1 MKSLSDFK
9 QITEEKEY
17 EKFDMLVR
25 AGLANKA
32 QLQRIHRILDKMQ
45 EERPVFNNADRM
57 ILQNLFNKM
66 IDLISNNKQI
76 FQQTRRAVREE
87 NEMDVID
94 SADYKLSPSGRKVRA
109 HRVKVGDTKEVQK
122 EEYELEVEVE
132 QLDEEQNPPFVLVLK
147 RKSVRLFPDGTKVAL
162 YTSTKTDRVF
172 TVPFKDGDMMQPLQA
187 EEVEQLQE
195 LSPPT
200 LKKYSDVAK
209 ARAKNNLHY
218 AKYGDPDDD
227 TRETHGKQ
235 YDKRVKGIATAE
247 RKLKKEEV
255 ETILEGIDSLRKIV
269 SGKSAGYIKHSDGTS
284 TKVDHYTASAILSVH
299 DHVNDENK
307 KKLNDMVTKSR
318 HHLTKVADF
327 AFKKMK

>member
-1 MKSLSDFK
+1 MKSLSEFK
-9 QITEEKEY
+9 QVTEEKEY

-109 HRVKVGDTKEVQK
+109 HRLKVGDTKEIK
-122 EEYELEVEVE
+122 TEEYEVEVE

-172 TVPFKDGDMMQPLQA
+172 TVPFKDGDMLQPLQA
-187 EEVEQLQE
+187 EEVEE
-195 LSPPT
+195 LEERIVTPGTGTS
-200 LKKYSDVAK
+200 SDPLTARTGILRSIKTGDNVN
-209 ARAKNNLHY
+209 RAKSQLKTAIKSTVQN
-218 AKYGDPDDD
+218 K
-227 TRETHGKQ
+227 EHGKSN
-235 YDKRVKGIATAE
+235 
-247 RKLKKEEV
+247 LPEEV
-255 ETILEGIDSLRKIV
+255 ENIFEGIESLKKIV
-269 SGKSAGYIKHSDGTS
+269 NGKSAGYVKHSDGTS
-284 TKVDHYTASAILSVH
+284 TKVDHYTASAILAVH
-299 DHVNDENK
+299 NHVNDDNK
-307 KKLNDMVTKSR
+307 KKLNDMVTKSK

>member
-1 MKSLSDFK
+1 MKSLSEFK
-9 QITEEKEY
+9 QVTEEKEY

-109 HRVKVGDTKEVQK
+109 HRVKVGDTKEIK
-122 EEYELEVEVE
+122 TEEYEVEVE

-172 TVPFKDGDMMQPLQA
+172 TVPFKDGDMLQPLQA
-187 EEVEQLQE
+187 EEVEE
-195 LSPPT
+195 LEERIVTPGTGTS
-200 LKKYSDVAK
+200 SDPLTARTGILRSIKTGDNVN
-209 ARAKNNLHY
+209 RAKSQLKTAIKSTVQN
-218 AKYGDPDDD
+218 K
-227 TRETHGKQ
+227 EHGKSN
-235 YDKRVKGIATAE
+235 
-247 RKLKKEEV
+247 LPEEV
-255 ETILEGIDSLRKIV
+255 ENIFEGIESLKKIV
-269 SGKSAGYIKHSDGTS
+269 NGKSAGYVKHSDGTS
-284 TKVDHYTASAILSVH
+284 TKVDHYTASAILDVH
-299 DHVNDENK
+299 NHVNDDNK

>member
-1 MKSLSDFK
+1 MKSLSEFK
-9 QITEEKEY
+9 HVTEEKEY

-109 HRVKVGDTKEVQK
+109 HRLKVGDTKEIK
-122 EEYELEVEVE
+122 TEEYEVEVE

-172 TVPFKDGDMMQPLQA
+172 TVPFKDGDMLQPLQA
-187 EEVEQLQE
+187 EEVEE
-195 LSPPT
+195 LEERIVTPGTGTS
-200 LKKYSDVAK
+200 SDPLTARTGILRSIKTGDNVN
-209 ARAKNNLHY
+209 RAKSQLKTAIKSTVQN
-218 AKYGDPDDD
+218 K
-227 TRETHGKQ
+227 EHGKSN
-235 YDKRVKGIATAE
+235 
-247 RKLKKEEV
+247 LPEEV
-255 ETILEGIDSLRKIV
+255 ENIFEGIESLKKIV
-269 SGKSAGYIKHSDGTS
+269 NGKSAGYVKHSDGTS
-284 TKVDHYTASAILSVH
+284 TKVDHYTASAILAVH
-299 DHVNDENK
+299 NHVNDDNK
-307 KKLNDMVTKSR
+307 QKLNDMVTKSR

>member
-1 MKSLSDFK
+1 MKSLSEFK
-9 QITEEKEY
+9 QVTEEKEY

-109 HRVKVGDTKEVQK
+109 HRLKVGDTKEIK
-122 EEYELEVEVE
+122 TEEYEVEVE

-172 TVPFKDGDMMQPLQA
+172 TVPFKDGDMLQPLQA
-187 EEVEQLQE
+187 EEVEE
-195 LSPPT
+195 LEERIVTPGTGTS
-200 LKKYSDVAK
+200 SDPLTARTGILRSIKTGDNVN
-209 ARAKNNLHY
+209 RAKSQLKTAIKSTVQN
-218 AKYGDPDDD
+218 K
-227 TRETHGKQ
+227 EHGKSN
-235 YDKRVKGIATAE
+235 
-247 RKLKKEEV
+247 LPEEV
-255 ETILEGIDSLRKIV
+255 ENIFEGIESLKKIV
-269 SGKSAGYIKHSDGTS
+269 NGKSAGYVKHSDGTS
-284 TKVDHYTASAILSVH
+284 TKVDHYTASAILAVH
-299 DHVNDENK
+299 NHVNDDNK

>member
-1 MKSLSDFK
+1 MKSLSEFK
-9 QITEEKEY
+9 QVTEEKEY

-109 HRVKVGDTKEVQK
+109 HRVKVGDTKEIK
-122 EEYELEVEVE
+122 TEEYEVEVE

-172 TVPFKDGDMMQPLQA
+172 TVPFKDGDMLQPLQA
-187 EEVEQLQE
+187 EEVEE
-195 LSPPT
+195 LEERIVTPGTGTS
-200 LKKYSDVAK
+200 SDPLTARTGILRSIKTGDNVN
-209 ARAKNNLHY
+209 RAKSQLKTAIKSTVQN
-218 AKYGDPDDD
+218 K
-227 TRETHGKQ
+227 EHGKSN
-235 YDKRVKGIATAE
+235 
-247 RKLKKEEV
+247 LPEEV
-255 ETILEGIDSLRKIV
+255 ENIFEGIESLKKIV
-269 SGKSAGYIKHSDGTS
+269 NGKSAGYVKHSDGTS
-284 TKVDHYTASAILSVH
+284 TKVDHYTASAILAVH
-299 DHVNDENK
+299 NHVNDDNK